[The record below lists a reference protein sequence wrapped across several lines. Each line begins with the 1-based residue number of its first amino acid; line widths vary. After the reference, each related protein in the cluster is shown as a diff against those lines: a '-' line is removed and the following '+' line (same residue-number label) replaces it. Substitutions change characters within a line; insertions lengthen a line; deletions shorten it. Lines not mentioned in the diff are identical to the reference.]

1 MTHNLRKKYGAWLW
15 SLGTLCLLS
24 TISAEVPLNQMVEEF
39 NALNPELTLALEPAK
54 GLPEEPSAMLDLAS
68 MQTGEMKTRKL
79 MTPIQAL
86 AKLEN
91 NIIKLSQDAVQN
103 LYNTFVTHNPYKKR
117 KALVRSFEEFT
128 ICPEEAVYFTKRAPV
143 SIAAVK
149 KLTGIQVSQKELPR
163 IAVCLSGGGFR
174 AMLGG
179 SGVLEEIERQGI
191 LDTTSLIATLSG
203 SEWCLFPYAINALN
217 YQTFGP
223 LLRQRAQNTI
233 IAKPLNEEVQALFQM
248 GNAFTDALA
257 RDIIFG
263 DTPSVIEIYGILLA
277 LSLYSKEEI
286 GRYLSISLD
295 SMVPFVAEGQKP
307 LPILTA
313 NAPNE
318 STLDYYWFEFTP
330 YEVASYD
337 LKTAVPA
344 WAWGREFRK
353 GVSVTAPPSIPGGKV
368 IGIGSSAVSLS
379 TKDIYNHVLRKLKP
393 EFIFKHLK
401 EITNVPLIGSIR
413 AFPTTQHNFSYKIP
427 GNPAENTPNLTFV
440 DAGMSFGVP
449 LPPLL
454 HRYPDVILIFDF
466 SANVADGD
474 ELFKAEAYAR
484 AHDLPFPHLDH
495 SLRSENP
502 RVFNITEEVY
512 SIYDDGPEANAP
524 IVVYVPMVKNPNFSK
539 TFDPRAEMGPTG
551 FLNTFN
557 FLYGQRETE
566 LISGLFKQAVIEA
579 KPAIIDV
586 IKTAIERKKAGQKT
600 STAPDLFEA
609 VKNNDAAQVNKIL
622 TKSPDSMKIRDQA
635 GHIPLYYAGNK
646 LEIVKLFYD
655 HGADLHFE
663 NDVLAVNAAGSDSK
677 DVIDYLMSKG
687 VRITPQVVMTAQEQ
701 KHPDLTAYLAEKLKT
716 QNH

>member
-1 MTHNLRKKYGAWLW
+1 
-15 SLGTLCLLS
+15 
-24 TISAEVPLNQMVEEF
+24 MVEEF
-39 NALNPELTLALEPAK
+39 NALSPELTLALEPAK
-54 GLPEEPSAMLDLAS
+54 GLPEGTSAMLDLAS
-68 MQTGEMKTRKL
+68 MQTGGMKTRKL
-79 MTPIQAL
+79 MTPLQAL

-128 ICPEEAVYFTKRAPV
+128 ICPEEAAYLTKRAPV
-143 SIAAVK
+143 SIAAIK
-149 KLTGIQVSQKELPR
+149 KLTGIQVTQKELPR

-174 AMLGG
+174 ATIGS
-179 SGVLEEIERQGI
+179 SGVMEELDRQGVWS
-191 LDTTSLIATLSG
+191 TVAVVGSLSG
-203 SEWCLFPYAINALN
+203 GCWGLTANSINALDF
-217 YQTFGP
+217 QTFGP

-233 IAKPLNEEVQALFQM
+233 IAKPLEEEVKMLFQM

-277 LSLYSKEEI
+277 LSLFSKEEI

-295 SMVPFVAEGQKP
+295 SMVPFVADGQKP
-307 LPILTA
+307 LPIFTA

-318 STLDYYWFEFTP
+318 NTLAYYWFEFTP

-353 GVSVTAPPSIPGGKV
+353 GVSVTSPPPVPLGKV
-368 IGIGSSAVSLS
+368 MGICGSAVSLS

-401 EITNVPLIGSIR
+401 EVTNVPLIGSIR

-427 GNPAENTPNLTFV
+427 GNPAENTLNLTFV

-495 SLRSENP
+495 SLRSVNP
-502 RVFNITEEVY
+502 RVFNISEEIY
-512 SIYDDGPEANAP
+512 SVYDDGPEANAP

-579 KPAIIDV
+579 KPAIIDT
-586 IKTAIERKKAGQKT
+586 IKTAIERKKSGQKT

-646 LEIVKLFYD
+646 LEIVKLFHD
-655 HGADLHFE
+655 HGADLRFE
-663 NDVLAVNAAGSDSK
+663 KDILLFNAAGSNSK

-687 VRITPQVVMTAQEQ
+687 VRITPQAVMCAQEQ
-701 KHPDLTAYLAEKLKT
+701 KHPDLTAYLLEKLRT
-716 QNH
+716 QTH